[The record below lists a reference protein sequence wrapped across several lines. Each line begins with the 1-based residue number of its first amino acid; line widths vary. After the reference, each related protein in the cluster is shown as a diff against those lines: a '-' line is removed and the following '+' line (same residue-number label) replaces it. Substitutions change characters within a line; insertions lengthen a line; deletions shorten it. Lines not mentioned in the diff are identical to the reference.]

1 MKATGNWTLPVV
13 LLCFIGTVT
22 ALLYERNEWTQE
34 RGTWDAERDS
44 LTTALD
50 TANART
56 MRSEGRANYIAWQLD
71 SARKNRPTPQQVIDR
86 NLKAME
92 YAPLNSVRDTL
103 MMQ

>member
-1 MKATGNWTLPVV
+1 MKDVAAWIVAIV
-13 LLCFIGTVT
+13 IGGILSAFLFRMTY
-22 ALLYERNEWTQE
+22 AEGQRDERAK
-34 RGTWDAERDS
+34 WDDERDS

-56 MRSEGRANYIAWQLD
+56 MRSEERANYIAWQLD

-103 MMQ
+103 MMP

>member
-1 MKATGNWTLPVV
+1 MNMRQHLWIIATIILACYIVASSMM
-13 LLCFIGTVT
+13 IDHHDQ
-22 ALLYERNEWTQE
+22 AAQAK
-34 RGTWDAERDS
+34 WDAERDS

-56 MRSEGRANYIAWQLD
+56 MRSEERANYIAWQLD

-92 YAPLNSVRDTL
+92 YAPLDAVYDTL
-103 MMQ
+103 MMP